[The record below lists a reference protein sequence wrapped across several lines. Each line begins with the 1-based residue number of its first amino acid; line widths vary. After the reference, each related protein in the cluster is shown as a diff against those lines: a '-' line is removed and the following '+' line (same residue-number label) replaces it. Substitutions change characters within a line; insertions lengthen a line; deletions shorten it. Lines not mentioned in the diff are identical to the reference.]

1 MPLMLEPLLLT
12 REEAMTLAAELKAAR
27 EKAWREGRKP
37 TPWRPEQLPSQ
48 PQECSREVSWFLR

>member
-1 MPLMLEPLLLT
+1 MPEPLQMT
-12 REEAMTLAAELKAAR
+12 REEVLALAAELKAAR

-48 PQECSREVSWFLR
+48 PQEHSLEVSWLLR